1 METLYIEAER
11 TTPEV
16 LLRPEADLFYITG
29 NSFPANP
36 LRFYEPIIEWFNKFL
51 KTVTSIKVLALR
63 MEFNYLNTASQK
75 QIARLIRVLGESS
88 ISEKVLVEWYYQNDD
103 VDMLEAGQRFQRLAN
118 LKFDYNIIDEKRIE
132 KASKESKSTK

>member
-16 LLRPEADLFYITG
+16 LLRPEADLYYITG

-36 LRFYEPIIEWFNKFL
+36 LRFYEPVLEWFNKFL

-75 QIARLIRVLGESS
+75 QIARLVRHLADSQ
-88 ISEKVLVEWYYQNDD
+88 ISEQVLIEWYYHSDD
-103 VDMLEAGQRFQRLAN
+103 LDMLEAGQRLQN
-118 LKFDYNIIDEKRIE
+118 
-132 KASKESKSTK
+132 